1 MELTLKRKYLKDTYT
16 IGHLYVNGEM
26 FCDSLEDKVRDLNKD
41 GDLNDEGEGKVYGK
55 TAIPY
60 SRYKV
65 TLNVVSPKFSKYEF
79 YKEVCDGKLPRLLDV
94 PHFEGILIHVADGY
108 KGADLLSGCIGVGHN
123 LIKGGLL
130 NGKQVFCDL
139 YRELESAS
147 ERGEDIWITIE

>member
-16 IGHLYVNGEM
+16 IGHLYINGKR
-26 FCDSLEDKVRDLNKD
+26 FCDTLEDKVRDLTK
-41 GDLNDEGEGKVYGK
+41 EQKVQGK

-60 SRYKV
+60 GRYEV
-65 TLNVVSPKFSKYEF
+65 TLDVTSPKFSKYEF
-79 YKEVCDGKLPRLLDV
+79 YRETCGGKLPRLLNV
-94 PHFEGILIHVADGY
+94 PYFEGILIHVADGY

-139 YRELESAS
+139 YRELIDA
-147 ERGEDIWITIE
+147 RLDGEKIWINII

>member
-1 MELTLKRKYLKDTYT
+1 MEIVLKRLYKKEEYT
-16 IGHLYVNGEM
+16 IGKLYLNGEY
-26 FCDSLEDKVRDLNKD
+26 FCDTLEDKVRDLNKD

-60 SRYKV
+60 GRYDITLDV
-65 TLNVVSPKFSKYEF
+65 TSPKFSKYEF
-79 YKEVCDGKLPRLLDV
+79 YRETCGGKLPRLLNV

-108 KGADLLSGCIGVGHN
+108 KGADLLSGCIGVGFN

-139 YRELESAS
+139 YRELASAN
-147 ERGEDIWITIE
+147 ECGEQIWITIE

>member
-16 IGHLYVNGEM
+16 IGHLYINGER
-26 FCDSLEDKVRDLNKD
+26 FCDTLEDKVRDLTK
-41 GDLNDEGEGKVYGK
+41 EQKVQGK

-60 SRYKV
+60 GRYEV
-65 TLNVVSPKFSKYEF
+65 TLDVTSPKFSKYEF
-79 YKEVCDGKLPRLLDV
+79 YRETCGGKLPRLLNV

-139 YRELESAS
+139 YRELIDA
-147 ERGEDIWITIE
+147 RLDGEKIWINII

>member
-1 MELTLKRKYLKDTYT
+1 MELTLKRKYLKDAYT
-16 IGHLYVNGEM
+16 IGHLYIDGEY
-26 FCDSLEDKVRDLNKD
+26 FSDTLEDKVRDLTK
-41 GDLNDEGEGKVYGK
+41 EQKVQGK

-60 SRYKV
+60 GRYEV
-65 TLNVVSPKFSKYEF
+65 TLDVTSPKFSKYEF
-79 YKEVCDGKLPRLLDV
+79 YRETCGGKLPRLLNV

-139 YRELESAS
+139 YRELIDA
-147 ERGEDIWITIE
+147 RLDGEKIWITIE

>member
-16 IGHLYVNGEM
+16 IGHLYINGER
-26 FCDSLEDKVRDLNKD
+26 FCDTLEDKVRDLTK
-41 GDLNDEGEGKVYGK
+41 EQKVQGK

-60 SRYKV
+60 GRYEV
-65 TLNVVSPKFSKYEF
+65 TLDVTSPKFSKYEF
-79 YKEVCDGKLPRLLDV
+79 YRETCGGKLPRLLNV

-139 YRELESAS
+139 YRELIDA
-147 ERGEDIWITIE
+147 RLDGEKIWITIE